1 MGDRVW
7 QVPQEQFIE
16 IWNSSES
23 LDLAAQRVKEVAGGA
38 CPRWAVM
45 ARAMDLRKNFVK
57 MQTLPHRP
65 VEG

>member
-7 QVPQEQFIE
+7 LVPQEQFIE
-16 IWNSSES
+16 IWNSAET
-23 LDLAAQRVKEVAGGA
+23 LDQAAERVKELAGGA

-45 ARAMDLRKNFVK
+45 SRAMELRKSGVK

-65 VEG
+65 VAG